1 MRRWLPILKV
11 RKDESLKGIF
21 LSHDV
26 ADQGFVRTGQPA
38 SATRFNHRLFS
49 GSSSAKIRQVV
60 VETTSS
66 LNVAR
71 EKIEQKSR
79 QRP

>member
-1 MRRWLPILKV
+1 MRRWSPILKV
-11 RKDESLKGIF
+11 RKDKSLKEIF
-21 LSHDV
+21 LSCDV

-38 SATRFNHRLFS
+38 SATRFNHRLLS

-60 VETTSS
+60 VETTIS

-79 QRP
+79 QKQ